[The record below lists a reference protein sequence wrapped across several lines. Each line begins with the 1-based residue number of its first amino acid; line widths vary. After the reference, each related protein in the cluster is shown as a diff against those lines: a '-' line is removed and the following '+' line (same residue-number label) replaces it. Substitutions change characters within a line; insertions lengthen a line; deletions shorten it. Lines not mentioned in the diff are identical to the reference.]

1 MGEKLVRFG
10 ASFDGPGLVSAG
22 TVREFV
28 EGTDQRITLAYR
40 VTLAPPASC

>member
-1 MGEKLVRFG
+1 
-10 ASFDGPGLVSAG
+10 
-22 TVREFV
+22 VREFV